1 LSLAPPATRS
11 GVRSK
16 ETMDH
21 YQERE
26 KRRPWPGSVGEGRR
40 VKRRGPGPEA
50 SWDGGPT
57 RPPCP
62 FASGPYDSH
71 HRRGCPDLLW
81 AARWQV
87 HRTVRDGW
95 PWHGRTARMGL
106 AIGSRPYAV
115 ERDPERDPPP
125 VVESRVLVP
134 RLSAL
139 TEHIA
144 CPLHRR
150 PRAGAGRA
158 WRSGWRR
165 GRASRAPSPWAAH

>member
-1 LSLAPPATRS
+1 LSLAHPPPAQVS
-11 GVRSK
+11 LGFHSK
-16 ETMDH
+16 
-21 YQERE
+21 
-26 KRRPWPGSVGEGRR
+26 GSEGEGRR

-87 HRTVRDGW
+87 HRTVRERDGW
-95 PWHGRTARMGL
+95 PWHGTDGTRDRIPSVRG
-106 AIGSRPYAV
+106 GERPR
-115 ERDPERDPPP
+115 EGPSSS
-125 VVESRVLVP
+125 SRVLVP

>member
-1 LSLAPPATRS
+1 LSLAHPPPAQVS
-11 GVRSK
+11 LGFHSK
-16 ETMDH
+16 
-21 YQERE
+21 
-26 KRRPWPGSVGEGRR
+26 GSEGEGRR

-125 VVESRVLVP
+125 VVESSCRAYPHSPNTSRVLFTAAHVQ
-134 RLSAL
+134 A
-139 TEHIA
+139 
-144 CPLHRR
+144 
-150 PRAGAGRA
+150 RAVRGGAG
-158 WRSGWRR
+158 G
-165 GRASRAPSPWAAH
+165 GGAAHHVRRRHGPPIDN